1 MEGKIEI
8 FICYA
13 HKDESLMRELEAQL
27 GTLVQQGFIKIWHD
41 RKIIGGAEWKQ
52 EINKHLNSA
61 HIILLLVSANF
72 IGSEYSHIE
81 VKRAMERYDAGEA
94 HVIPVILRPVSWR
107 GSSFGQ
113 LKPFPKD
120 GRPVTSS
127 LWHNQDEAFFDIVE
141 GIEKVVEELR
151 AKSGK
156 SAPTSSSP
164 NPRNSSPHK
173 ETLVPQQPT
182 AQGNNEFD
190 VFLCHNSKDKPEVK
204 EIAEQLKA
212 RGIVP
217 WLDVWE
223 LRPGLPWQRALE
235 EQIEHIKSAAV
246 FVGKNGRGPWQDMEL
261 EAFLREFVDR
271 KCPVIPVVLSDAPDK
286 PQLPPFLRGMTW
298 VDFRKQDPNPMEQL
312 IWGITGANPNAG
324 GSSGQNTGVQAPVSR
339 PQKPPPI
346 EPVLARPD
354 SIFPFIVR
362 LPKTSEFFGR
372 VIDRVT
378 LIDRTYIQAS
388 TSIVGSRRIGKTW
401 LLQYLMLVA
410 RTELGSRFRICYL
423 DATTPSCAT
432 VAGFIAEVLKGFG
445 YSNLIAHSDSDLKLL
460 ERYVKELRKRNQ
472 PPILCID
479 EFEGLDNEQEFDL
492 NFFRSLRSIAEAGLV
507 LVVASKRPLIEI
519 VGEPGKTSGFFN
531 IFEQLTIEPFN
542 LEEAEAFAKAKGNQA
557 GFTDQER
564 DLLLKYGQTEE
575 QRWSPLRLQLVGKM
589 LLGDKLLG
597 EKEGIRYYSPN
608 DPSYWQKFE
617 RRLEDKYRGVVY

>member
-1 MEGKIEI
+1 MPPSSQQAENKQGQGQKRKLFTRKFFIVITIVIAALAITATWILNRQNIIQGPWAANLSII
-8 FICYA
+8 FSVLGVTF
-13 HKDESLMRELEAQL
+13 SLCQWLFPISFNEPKLFTTTSSTSPQ
-27 GTLVQQGFIKIWHD
+27 
-41 RKIIGGAEWKQ
+41 
-52 EINKHLNSA
+52 
-61 HIILLLVSANF
+61 
-72 IGSEYSHIE
+72 
-81 VKRAMERYDAGEA
+81 
-94 HVIPVILRPVSWR
+94 VIQVTPIPALPLQPVSDDAISDSPPSR
-107 GSSFGQ
+107 SQ
-113 LKPFPKD
+113 PD
-120 GRPVTSS
+120 QPVLT
-127 LWHNQDEAFFDIVE
+127 
-141 GIEKVVEELR
+141 
-151 AKSGK
+151 
-156 SAPTSSSP
+156 
-164 NPRNSSPHK
+164 
-173 ETLVPQQPT
+173 
-182 AQGNNEFD
+182 
-190 VFLCHNSKDKPEVK
+190 
-204 EIAEQLKA
+204 
-212 RGIVP
+212 
-217 WLDVWE
+217 
-223 LRPGLPWQRALE
+223 
-235 EQIEHIKSAAV
+235 
-246 FVGKNGRGPWQDMEL
+246 
-261 EAFLREFVDR
+261 
-271 KCPVIPVVLSDAPDK
+271 
-286 PQLPPFLRGMTW
+286 
-298 VDFRKQDPNPMEQL
+298 
-312 IWGITGANPNAG
+312 
-324 GSSGQNTGVQAPVSR
+324 
-339 PQKPPPI
+339 QKPPI

-575 QRWSPLRLQLVGKM
+575 QRWPPLRLQLVGKM

-597 EKEGIRYYSPN
+597 EKEGVRYYSPN

-617 RRLEDKYRGVVY
+617 RRLEDKYRGAVY